1 MGISTRVVILS
12 AIASALLI
20 IAWSDSTLLAACVGG
35 LALGA
40 ALGGKP
46 HPYIGATVTA
56 MLVGRIVYRFFEATP
71 DTQIH
76 NPLTL
81 AVLMVTLGYYV
92 TYYTGLLTKAR
103 RISEAG
109 AQSD

>member
-1 MGISTRVVILS
+1 MNISTRVVILS

-20 IAWSDSTLLAACVGG
+20 SAWSDSTLLGACVGG

-40 ALGGKP
+40 GIGMKP

-56 MLVGRIVYRFFEATP
+56 ILVGRFVYQFFEATP
-71 DTQIH
+71 DAQIH

-103 RISEAG
+103 RSSEAG
-109 AQSD
+109 AHSD